1 MRVECQGVS
10 LALQDPHTTEWII
23 SVLTRLVLLRHVGA
37 SDSAL
42 QLVDPDFWVNWTMGT
57 GELAALTAAALW
69 ACSSLIYSRTMLSA
83 WQINFGKNI
92 LASLILC
99 LHLYILTSLTGRS
112 MFAADRNTWLLL
124 AISSI
129 IGIVIGDTFYF
140 RSLQILG
147 PRRALIVST
156 TSPLFATVAG
166 WVGLG
171 ESLEIVSLL
180 GIFLTLAGIT
190 IVIAERSSATETA
203 GNPPASMTRGV
214 VMGLMGSICNAGGAT
229 FSHLGTLGNE
239 TLSASGC
246 DPLEAT
252 VIRVCVAAASS
263 IAAGLATGALL
274 KTARRSFDW
283 STLKTYLPAV
293 ICGPW
298 LGIWMSQIAYRQCQL
313 AIAITLTCTTPL
325 FVMPLLRIL
334 YGYRIT
340 VRGFIGAIVALAGV
354 YLTVA
359 G

>member
-1 MRVECQGVS
+1 
-10 LALQDPHTTEWII
+10 
-23 SVLTRLVLLRHVGA
+23 
-37 SDSAL
+37 
-42 QLVDPDFWVNWTMGT
+42 MGT

-69 ACSSLIYSRTMLSA
+69 ACSSLIYSRTRLSA

-99 LHLYILTSLTGRS
+99 LHLYILTSLAGRS
-112 MFAADRNTWLLL
+112 MFAADRNTWILL

-129 IGIVIGDTFYF
+129 VGIVIGDTFYF

-156 TSPLFATVAG
+156 TSPLFATIVG
-166 WVGLG
+166 WIGLG
-171 ESLEIVSLL
+171 ETLAIVSVL
-180 GIFLTLAGIT
+180 GIFLTLAGIM
-190 IVIAERSSATETA
+190 IVIAERGTA
-203 GNPPASMTRGV
+203 NESGDNLPASMTRGV
-214 VMGLMGSICNAGGAT
+214 VMGLLGSICNAGGAT
-229 FSHLGTLGNE
+229 FSHLGNLGNE
-239 TLSASGC
+239 TLAASGC

-263 IAAGLATGALL
+263 IAAGLATGALIR
-274 KTARRSFDW
+274 TARRSFDW
-283 STLKTYLPAV
+283 VPLKSYLPAV

-340 VRGFIGAIVALAGV
+340 VHAFIGAIVALAGV
-354 YLTVA
+354 YLTVK